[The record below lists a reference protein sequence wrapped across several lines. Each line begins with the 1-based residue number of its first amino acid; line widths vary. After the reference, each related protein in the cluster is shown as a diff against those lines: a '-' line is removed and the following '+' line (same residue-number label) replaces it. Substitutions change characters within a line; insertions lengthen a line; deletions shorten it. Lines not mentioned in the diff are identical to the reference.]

1 MKFSQMSYMP
11 RACEALQALLGEAG
25 IPMNIEASEF
35 PAKWIDDVFIKHN
48 FDMTIVDHAEPMDID
63 IYSRPTYYF
72 QYKNDAFNDLIAKAS
87 VNADEAQRSAL
98 YGDAQKIL
106 AEEVPALYLFDL
118 PRLNIWDAKVQGLWE
133 NEPISQV
140 YVRDAYWAE

>member
-1 MKFSQMSYMP
+1 
-11 RACEALQALLGEAG
+11 
-25 IPMNIEASEF
+25 MNF
-35 PAKWIDDVFIKHN
+35 N
-48 FDMTIVDHAEPMDID
+48 MTIVDHAEPMDID